1 MEVISYMLLATRRNE
16 PKLAFSLSA
25 AHKHSFLYKAPK
37 GYVSEMFCNGHLFLR
52 LFVEK
57 PKILLQNA
65 WCTSIIYYSPQSFQQ
80 RTSPIKN
87 QLDHANDLA
96 NQFHDVN
103 VVLSHIN
110 VNRLEELNTRL
121 AFLVSCICLIVRPIF
136 VIFSNHRGKTM
147 SLG

>member
-1 MEVISYMLLATRRNE
+1 M
-16 PKLAFSLSA
+16 
-25 AHKHSFLYKAPK
+25 
-37 GYVSEMFCNGHLFLR
+37 C
-52 LFVEK
+52 
-57 PKILLQNA
+57 Q
-65 WCTSIIYYSPQSFQQ
+65 YYYFPQSFQQ

-121 AFLVSCICLIVRPIF
+121 AFLVSSNWLSSATFICHI
-136 VIFSNHRGKTM
+136 SK
-147 SLG
+147 S